1 MAEIFMFISYALG
14 TAMGFY
20 FARSKIKN
28 IIGETIDSL
37 IKQGYLR
44 AERKSDGEYDIKKWN
59 ET

>member
-1 MAEIFMFISYALG
+1 MAEIFMFISYVLG